1 MRQFVVLVL
10 SLTLLSSQTLAQ
22 PVPVAAG
29 GAAAAAFSTSTERP
43 VFTAPNPP
51 SCAQEWADTANDLTR
66 FAVDIIDATAACG
79 LNRGWYGNSP
89 DGNLQTWPFHN
100 GRGCAALIIDAFA
113 KFSST
118 IGDLEAAAY
127 DCFNDRTQGCGQS
140 IAQTAQCMFEGT
152 TSLVTAVDN
161 CEPPGGNPP
170 YIKTGSD
177 VPVEGFL
184 CWSNIWHWGQRM
196 LKASKY
202 IDVALGTCP
211 TLSSATTPTPMA
223 DGSANTSAPT
233 PTADGSTNTAVP
245 TPTADA
251 WTPTSNADPLPP
263 TPAAD
268 VPTPTAGGSASSS
281 AASATLGA
289 SWSSLQQAEPFK
301 MIGQGETAPAER
313 RLSSVAVIADSGAD
327 AERMHQRLNAAK
339 ARMDGFLQLFGVDN
353 RTVAED
359 LREFS
364 EDELEEI
371 TLLAG
376 AVYQAFAGARDTTP
390 ISV

>member
-22 PVPVAAG
+22 PNPAAASG
-29 GAAAAAFSTSTERP
+29 VAAAAFPTSTARP

-89 DGNLQTWPFHN
+89 DGNFQTWPFHD
-100 GRGCAALIIDAFA
+100 GRGCAGLIIDAFA

-127 DCFNDRTQGCGQS
+127 DCFNDRTQGCGQA
-140 IAQTAQCMFEGT
+140 IAQAATCIFEGT
-152 TSLVTAVDN
+152 SSLVSAADN
-161 CEPPGGNPP
+161 CEPPGGNVP
-170 YIKTGSD
+170 YIKTGYD
-177 VPVEGFL
+177 NPVEGFL

-196 LKASKY
+196 LKSSKY

-211 TLSSATTPTPMA
+211 PLSSATTPTPMA

-233 PTADGSTNTAVP
+233 PTADGPTNTSAP

-251 WTPTSNADPLPP
+251 WTPTSNADPSPP
-263 TPAAD
+263 TPTAD
-268 VPTPTAGGSASSS
+268 VPTPTAG
-281 AASATLGA
+281 SATLGA
-289 SWSSLQQAEPFK
+289 SWSSLQQPEPFK
-301 MIGQGETAPAER
+301 TIGQGEAAPAER
-313 RLSSVAVIADSGAD
+313 RLSSVATIATSGAD
-327 AERMHQRLNAAK
+327 VEQMHERLNAAK
-339 ARMDGFLQLFGVDN
+339 ARMDGFLQLFSVDN

-359 LREFS
+359 LRELS
-364 EDELEEI
+364 DDELEEI

-376 AVYQAFAGARDTTP
+376 AVYQAFAGAHSARYTAP